1 MRRVVITGL
10 GAVTPIGNTVQDF
23 WENIKMGKSGAG
35 LITRFD
41 PENFK
46 TKFACELKGFKPE
59 DYFDRKERRNMD
71 PFCQYAL
78 VAAEEAMNH
87 AGIDLSSIDAT
98 RAGVLWGSGYGG
110 NLSMQ
115 EEVVDY
121 AVHGKVP
128 RFSPFFIT
136 RMIINMA
143 AGFIS
148 IKYGFKGVNYAPVA
162 ACATSNVAILEGL
175 NQIRWN
181 KADVIIVGGSEA
193 AITETGIG
201 GFNASMAL
209 STNNDNAATACR
221 PFDVSRD
228 GFVMGEGAGALILE
242 ELEYA
247 RGRGAKIYAEV
258 IGGAMTADSYH
269 ITATH
274 PDGEGA
280 VTAINLA
287 LKDAQIVPSD
297 VDYINA
303 HATSTPVGDISEVK
317 AIHTVFG
324 DHLNQLS
331 ISATKSMTG
340 HLLGGA
346 GAIEAIVC
354 IKSIN
359 ESIVPPT
366 INTCNIDP
374 GIPQGLNLT
383 LGKAQ
388 KRNIRVAMNNTF
400 GFGGHNVITLF
411 RNFEA
416 I

>member
-10 GAVTPIGNTVQDF
+10 GAITPLGNTADDF

-35 LITRFD
+35 LITKFD
-41 PENFK
+41 PQNFK
-46 TKFACELKGFKPE
+46 TKFACEIKGFKPE

-78 VAAEEAMNH
+78 VAAGEAMHNS
-87 AGIDLSSIDAT
+87 GIDIDSIDRT

-115 EEVVDY
+115 EEVIGY
-121 AVHGKVP
+121 AGHRNVP

-136 RMIINMA
+136 RMIVNMA

-162 ACATSNVAILEGL
+162 ACAASNVAILEGL
-175 NQIRWN
+175 NHIRWN
-181 KADVIIVGGSEA
+181 KADVMIVGGSEA

-201 GFNASMAL
+201 GFGASMSL

-242 ELEYA
+242 ELEHA
-247 RGRGAKIYAEV
+247 RQRGAKIYAEV
-258 IGGAMTADSYH
+258 IGGAMTADCYH

-274 PDGEGA
+274 PNGEGA
-280 VTAINLA
+280 VSAINLA
-287 LKDAQIVPSD
+287 LKDAQIDPSE

-303 HATSTPVGDISEVK
+303 HATSTPLGDISEVK
-317 AIHTVFG
+317 AIHTIFG
-324 DHLNQLS
+324 DHLHKIG

-366 INTCNIDP
+366 INTRDIDP
-374 GIPQGLNLT
+374 SFPPGLNLT

-411 RNFEA
+411 RRFEA
-416 I
+416 K

>member
-10 GAVTPIGNTVQDF
+10 GAVTPLGNTVQDF

-41 PENFK
+41 PKNFK
-46 TKFACELKGFKPE
+46 TKFACELKGFNPE
-59 DYFDRKERRNMD
+59 DYFDRKERRTMD

-78 VAAEEAMNH
+78 VAVEEAMKH
-87 AGIDLSSIDAT
+87 SGIDPSGIDPT

-115 EEVVDY
+115 EEVIDY
-121 AVHGKVP
+121 AAHRKVP

-162 ACATSNVAILEGL
+162 ACAASNVAILEGL

-181 KADVIIVGGSEA
+181 KADVMIVGGSEA

-201 GFNASMAL
+201 GFGASMAL
-209 STNNDNAATACR
+209 STNNDNVATACR

-242 ELEYA
+242 ELEHA
-247 RGRGAKIYAEV
+247 RRRGAKIYAEV

-280 VTAINLA
+280 VTAMKLA
-287 LKDAQIVPSD
+287 LKDAQVIPSN
-297 VDYINA
+297 VDYINT
-303 HATSTPVGDISEVK
+303 HATSTPLGDISEMK
-317 AIHTVFG
+317 AIYTVFG
-324 DHLNQLS
+324 DHLHQLA

-354 IKSIN
+354 ILSIN

-366 INTCNIDP
+366 INTCDIDP
-374 GIPQGLNLT
+374 GIPRGLNLT

-411 RNFEA
+411 RNFEE

>member
-10 GAVTPIGNTVQDF
+10 GALTPLGNTVQDF

-46 TKFACELKGFKPE
+46 TKFACEIKGFKPE
-59 DYFDRKERRNMD
+59 DYFDRKESRKMD
-71 PFCQYAL
+71 PFCQYAII
-78 VAAEEAMNH
+78 ASEEAIKD
-87 AGIDLSSIDAT
+87 ACIDLSSINPT
-98 RAGVLWGSGYGG
+98 RAGVIWGSGYGG

-115 EEVVDY
+115 EEVIDY
-121 AVHGKVP
+121 AVHRKIP

-136 RMIINMA
+136 RMIVNMA

-148 IKYGFKGVNYAPVA
+148 IKFGFKGVNYAPVA

-181 KADVIIVGGSEA
+181 KADVMIVGGSEA

-201 GFNASMAL
+201 GFGASMAL
-209 STNNDNAATACR
+209 STNNDNVATACR

-242 ELEYA
+242 ELEHA
-247 RGRGAKIYAEV
+247 RQRGGKIYAEV
-258 IGGAMTADSYH
+258 IGGAMAADSYH
-269 ITATH
+269 ITASH

-280 VTAINLA
+280 IIAMNLA
-287 LKDAQIVPSD
+287 LKDAQIAPSD

-303 HATSTPVGDISEVK
+303 HATSTLLGDISEVK

-324 DHLNQLS
+324 DHMHHLN

-346 GAIEAIVC
+346 GSIEAIVC

-366 INTCNIDP
+366 INTCDIDP
-374 GIPQGLNLT
+374 GIPQLLNLT

-388 KRNIRVAMNNTF
+388 KRYIRVAMNNTF

-416 I
+416 T

>member
-10 GAVTPIGNTVQDF
+10 GALTPLGNTVLDF
-23 WENIKMGKSGAG
+23 WENIKLGKSGAG

-46 TKFACELKGFKPE
+46 TKFACELKGFKLE
-59 DYFDRKERRNMD
+59 DYIDRKESRKMD

-78 VAAEEAMNH
+78 IAAGEAMND
-87 AGIDLSSIDAT
+87 AGINLDEVDTA
-98 RAGVLWGSGYGG
+98 RAGVIWGSGYGG

-115 EEVVDY
+115 DEVVDY
-121 AVHGKVP
+121 ALHGRLP

-136 RMIINMA
+136 RMIVNMA

-148 IKYGFKGVNYAPVA
+148 IKYGFKGINYAPVA
-162 ACATSNVAILEGL
+162 ACASSNVAILEGL
-175 NQIRWN
+175 NHIRWN
-181 KADVIIVGGSEA
+181 NADVLIVGGSEA
-193 AITETGIG
+193 AITETGVG
-201 GFNASMAL
+201 GFGASMAL
-209 STNNDNAATACR
+209 STNNRNAITACR

-242 ELEYA
+242 ELEHA
-247 RGRGAKIYAEV
+247 RQRGAKIYAEV
-258 IGGAMTADSYH
+258 IGGAMTSDSYH

-274 PDGEGA
+274 PTGKGA
-280 VTAINLA
+280 ISAMNLA
-287 LKDAQIVPSD
+287 LKDAKIAPSE

-303 HATSTPVGDISEVK
+303 HATSTPLGDVCEVK
-317 AIHTVFG
+317 AIYNVFG
-324 DHLNQLS
+324 NFAQQIN

-366 INTCNIDP
+366 INTCSIDP
-374 GIPQGLNLT
+374 DIPNGVNLT

-388 KRNIRVAMNNTF
+388 KRCIHIAMNNTF

-411 RNFEA
+411 RN
-416 I
+416 INDR